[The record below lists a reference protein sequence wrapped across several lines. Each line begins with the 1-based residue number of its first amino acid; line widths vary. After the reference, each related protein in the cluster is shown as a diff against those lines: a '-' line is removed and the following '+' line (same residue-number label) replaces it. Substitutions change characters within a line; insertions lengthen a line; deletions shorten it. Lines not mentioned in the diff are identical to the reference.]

1 MRQLYPLL
9 VRTIDLI
16 PYEAVYI
23 FRRAAY
29 FLIDFPD
36 GLLTLDA
43 LFVRRVDKA
52 GQLMELITLQE

>member
-1 MRQLYPLL
+1 MRQFYPLL
-9 VRTIDLI
+9 VSAIDLV
-16 PYEAVYI
+16 PYKAVYI

-29 FLIDFPD
+29 FLIDFPN
-36 GLLTLDA
+36 GLLALDA